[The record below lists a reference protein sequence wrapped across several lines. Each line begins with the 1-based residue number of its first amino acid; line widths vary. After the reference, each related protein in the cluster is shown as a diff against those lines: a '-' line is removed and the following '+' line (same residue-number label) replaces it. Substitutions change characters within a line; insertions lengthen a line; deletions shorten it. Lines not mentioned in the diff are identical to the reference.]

1 MAAGGNN
8 SMRVLVIDDHPLIQ
22 EIVPAVLAKAF
33 GEVVVD
39 TESTL
44 EAGIERAA
52 AEPPDLVVLDLGLP
66 GCEGIDAMSRFR
78 MHFPQ
83 MPVAVLSATCDPD
96 SIVGVLDA
104 GASGYI
110 PKTSRPDVMIA
121 ALRVIEAGGTYVPP
135 EALDERGMQ
144 RPRRR
149 LGRFEL
155 TERQKAVLRL
165 ILKGYNNERIACEL
179 AIAPN
184 TVKQHAHAIFVA
196 LGVSTRA
203 EAMIAATQHGIALR

>member
-1 MAAGGNN
+1 
-8 SMRVLVIDDHPLIQ
+8 MRVLVIDDHPLIQ
-22 EIVPAVLAKAF
+22 EIVPAVLVKAF

-39 TESTL
+39 TQSTL

-66 GCEGIDAMSRFR
+66 GCDGIDAMSRFR

-83 MPVAVLSATCDPD
+83 MPVAVLSARCDREA
-96 SIVGVLDA
+96 ILGVLDA

-110 PKTSRPDVMIA
+110 PKTSKPDVMIA

-135 EALDERGMQ
+135 EALDEAGAPRA
-144 RPRRR
+144 RRR
-149 LGRFEL
+149 LGRLDL
-155 TERQKAVLRL
+155 TDRQQAVLRL
-165 ILKGYNNERIACEL
+165 ILKGYSNERIAAEL

-196 LGVSTRA
+196 LGVSTRT
-203 EAMIAATQHGIALR
+203 EAMIAARQQGIALG